1 MLDRNIKVSVPDTKE
16 RKKRQRE
23 YLIATLCLI
32 VFGALSFIQLKYL
45 GVNSYLFLGLFNLNF
60 ILLLVVLFVVG
71 RNGVK
76 LLLERRRK
84 VLGSKLRTRM
94 VLSFMS
100 LSLIPTLLMFF
111 MAMQFVQISVD
122 YWFKNQIEESMV
134 QSLELGRAFYASAQ
148 EGLER
153 KGNNVLKAITE
164 SHYAW
169 GGKSMSFFLSKKLM
183 EYDLGLLG
191 VIRPD
196 GSKLNWHSDGSW
208 DQAWP
213 DIKTKVDWKDLK
225 THPRYWSTIHPV
237 PGNDMIIGILP
248 VDEAKSGF
256 LVLGENIGQGLLYKL
271 DRVVQGL
278 DEYKQLKTLKY
289 PLKMT
294 LYLTLGVTTLL
305 IILGSIWFG
314 FRLSK
319 ELSAPIQALAAGS
332 QRIARGDLSV
342 RLEDNSDDE
351 LGFMVQSFNRMAEDL
366 EDSQKSLKTANDRL
380 AQQNQELERRG
391 RYMEAVMNNITAGV
405 ISLDE
410 HGSISTVNKAVEE
423 MLGIDARFVHGKNPQ
438 NLLPEGELAELISDA
453 RTHMATSP
461 YSQWQR
467 QISLTIEGRH
477 HKFLVNV
484 VALKSEQ
491 RPGGGLVAVF
501 EDITELEKMQRV
513 AAWREVARRIAH
525 EIKNPLTPIK
535 LSAQRLQRKFG
546 PDIKDQVFREST
558 DLIILQVEHMQE
570 MVQEFSA
577 YAKLPEVQP
586 KPDNLKPLLEEVVSL
601 YSNSHSNIKWN
612 LRLET
617 EIPIFEFD
625 REGLRRVFINL
636 LSNASEAL
644 EKQENPEV
652 EISAMHDPT
661 LGWLRME
668 IRDNGPGLTADE
680 RSRMFE
686 PYFSSKKSGTGLGLT
701 IVKSIVTDHRGFVR
715 VKPAENG
722 GTVFVVE
729 LPV

>member
-1 MLDRNIKVSVPDTKE
+1 MTDKSIKVSVPDTKQ

-23 YLIATLCLI
+23 YFLAFLCLLI
-32 VFGALSFIQLKYL
+32 FVALSFVQLKYI
-45 GVNSYLFLGLFNLNF
+45 GVNSYLFVGLFNLNF
-60 ILLLVVLFVVG
+60 ILLLVVLFIVV

-111 MAMQFVQISVD
+111 MAMQFVQVSVD
-122 YWFKNQIEESMV
+122 YWFKNQVEDSMV

-153 KGNNVLKAITE
+153 RGNNILGAIKE
-164 SHYAW
+164 SRYAW
-169 GGKSMSFFLSKKLM
+169 GGKTMNLFLATKLG

-191 VIRPD
+191 VIQPD
-196 GSKLNWHSDGSW
+196 GEKINWHSEGSW
-208 DQAWP
+208 EKAWSE
-213 DIKTKVDWKDLK
+213 INAKVDWDNMRE
-225 THPRYWSTIHPV
+225 HPHFWSTIHPM
-237 PGNDMIIGILP
+237 PGNDMVIGVLP
-248 VDEAKSGF
+248 VDEARTGF
-256 LVLGENIGQGLLYKL
+256 LILGENIGQGLLFKL
-271 DRVVQGL
+271 DKVVRGL

-289 PLKMT
+289 PLKMS

-366 EDSQKSLKTANDRL
+366 EESQKSLKTANERL

-391 RYMEAVMNNITAGV
+391 RYMEAVLNNITAGV

-410 HGSISTVNKAVEE
+410 QGKISTVNNAIEE
-423 MLGIDARFVHGKNPQ
+423 MLGITARFVHGKDPLA
-438 NLLPEGELAELISDA
+438 LLPEGDLASLISDA
-453 RTHMATSP
+453 RSHMASSP

-467 QISLTIEGRH
+467 QLSLTVDGRH
-477 HKFLVNV
+477 RKFLVNV
-484 VALKSEQ
+484 VALKSTS
-491 RPGGGLVAVF
+491 GSNGIVAVF
-501 EDITELEKMQRV
+501 EDITELEKMQRI

-546 PDIKDQVFREST
+546 PQIKDEVYREST
-558 DLIILQVEHMQE
+558 DLIISQVEHLQQ

-577 YAKLPEVQP
+577 YAKLPEVKLTP
-586 KPDNLKPLLEEVVSL
+586 GSITPLLEEVVSM
-601 YSNSHSNIKWN
+601 YRNSHTDISWN
-612 LRLET
+612 LELLS
-617 EIPIFEFD
+617 EIPDLELD
-625 REGLRRVFINL
+625 REALRRTLINL
-636 LSNASEAL
+636 LTNATEAL
-644 EKQENPEV
+644 GDCENPAV
-652 EISAMHDPT
+652 NISAMHDST
-661 LGWLRME
+661 LGWLRIE
-668 IRDNGPGLTADE
+668 VQDNGPGLSSDE

-701 IVKSIVTDHRGFVR
+701 IVKSIITDHRGFIR
-715 VKPAENG
+715 VKPAEPH
-722 GTVFVVE
+722 GTVFVIE
-729 LPV
+729 LPT

>member
-1 MLDRNIKVSVPDTKE
+1 MNEDSIKVSVPDTKQ

-23 YLIATLCLI
+23 YFVAFLCLLI
-32 VFGALSFIQLKYL
+32 FVALSFVQLKYI
-45 GVNSYLFLGLFNLNF
+45 GVNSYLFVGLFNLNF
-60 ILLLVVLFVVG
+60 ILLLVVLFIVV

-111 MAMQFVQISVD
+111 MAMQFVQVSVD
-122 YWFKNQIEESMV
+122 YWFKNQVEDSMV

-148 EGLER
+148 QGLER
-153 KGNNVLKAITE
+153 RGNNVLKTIKAN
-164 SHYAW
+164 HYAW
-169 GGKSMSFFLSKKLM
+169 GGKSMNQFLTIKLG

-191 VIRPD
+191 VLQPD
-196 GSKLNWHSDGSW
+196 GEKLNWHSEGSW
-208 DQAWP
+208 EKAWSE
-213 DIKTKVDWKDLK
+213 IYNKVDWKNMRE
-225 THPRYWSTIHPV
+225 HPHFWSTIHPM
-237 PGNDMIIGILP
+237 PGNDMVIGVLP
-248 VDEAKSGF
+248 VDDARTGF
-256 LVLGENIGQGLLYKL
+256 LIIGENIGQGLLFKL
-271 DRVVQGL
+271 DKVVRGL

-289 PLKMT
+289 PLKMS

-332 QRIARGDLSV
+332 QRIARGDLTV

-366 EDSQKSLKTANDRL
+366 EESQKSLKTANDRL

-391 RYMEAVMNNITAGV
+391 RYMEAVLNNITAGV

-410 HGSISTVNKAVEE
+410 QGKISTVNNAIEE
-423 MLGIDARFVHGKNPQ
+423 MLGITARFVHGKDPLS
-438 NLLPEGELAELISDA
+438 LLPEGDLASLISDA
-453 RTHMATSP
+453 RSHMASSP

-467 QISLTIEGRH
+467 QLSLMVEGRH
-477 HKFLVNV
+477 RKFLVNV
-484 VALKSEQ
+484 VALKSTN
-491 RPGGGLVAVF
+491 GNNGIIAVF
-501 EDITELEKMQRV
+501 EDITELEKMQRI

-546 PDIKDQVFREST
+546 QQVTDGVFREST
-558 DLIILQVEHMQE
+558 DLIITQVEHLQQ

-577 YAKLPEVQP
+577 YAKLPEVKLTP
-586 KPDNLKPLLEEVVSL
+586 GNITPLLEEIVSM
-601 YSNSHSNIKWN
+601 YRNSHTNISWD
-612 LRLET
+612 LELLSK
-617 EIPIFEFD
+617 IPDQELD
-625 REGLRRVFINL
+625 HEALRRTLINL
-636 LSNASEAL
+636 LTNAAEAL
-644 EKQENPEV
+644 GDCENPSV
-652 EISAMHDPT
+652 KISVMHDPT
-661 LGWLRME
+661 LGWLRIE
-668 IRDNGPGLTADE
+668 VQDNGPGLSSDE

-701 IVKSIVTDHRGFVR
+701 IVKSIITDHRGFIR
-715 VKPAENG
+715 VKPAQPH
-722 GTVFVVE
+722 GTVFVIE
-729 LPV
+729 LPT

>member
-1 MLDRNIKVSVPDTKE
+1 MTDKPIRISVPDTKE
-16 RKKRQRE
+16 RKRRQRE
-23 YLIATLCLI
+23 YFIAFLCLVI
-32 VFGALSFIQLKYL
+32 FVALGFVQLKYI
-45 GVNSYLFLGLFNLNF
+45 GVNSYLFVGLFNVNF
-60 ILLLVVLFVVG
+60 ILLLIVLFIVV

-111 MAMQFVQISVD
+111 MAMQFVQVSVD
-122 YWFKNQIEESMV
+122 YWFKNQVEESMV

-153 KGNNVLKAITE
+153 RGMNIIEAIKE
-164 SHYAW
+164 SRYAW
-169 GGKSMSFFLSKKLM
+169 GGKSMKKFLGKKLG

-191 VIRPD
+191 VIQPD
-196 GSKLNWHSDGSW
+196 GKKLNWYSQESW
-208 DQAWP
+208 DKAWSEIDP
-213 DIKTKVDWKDLK
+213 KVDWDDLRK
-225 THPRYWSTIHPV
+225 NPRFWSSIHPM
-237 PGNDMIIGILP
+237 PGNDMVIGIMP
-248 VDEAKSGF
+248 VDEGKSGF
-256 LVLGENIGQGLLYKL
+256 MILGENIGQGLLYKL

-289 PLKMT
+289 PLKMS

-342 RLEDNSDDE
+342 RLEDRSDDE

-366 EDSQKSLKTANDRL
+366 EESQKSLKTANERL

-391 RYMEAVMNNITAGV
+391 RYMEAVLNNITAGV

-410 HGSISTVNKAVEE
+410 EGKISTVNSAIEE
-423 MLGIDARFVHGKNPQ
+423 MLGIDARFVHGKDPLT
-438 NLLPEGELAELISDA
+438 LLPEGELSSLISDA
-453 RTHMATSP
+453 RSHMASSP

-467 QISLTIEGRH
+467 QLSLTVDGRH
-477 HKFLVNV
+477 RKFLVNV
-484 VALKSEQ
+484 VALKS
-491 RPGGGLVAVF
+491 GKSSTGIVAVF
-501 EDITELEKMQRV
+501 EDITELEKMQRI

-535 LSAQRLQRKFG
+535 LSAQRMQRKFG
-546 PDIKDQVFREST
+546 PEIEDEVFREST
-558 DLIILQVEHMQE
+558 DLIISQVEHMQQ

-577 YAKLPEVQP
+577 YAKLPEVVL
-586 KPDNLKPLLEEVVSL
+586 KPDDITTLLEEIVSM
-601 YSNSHSNIKWN
+601 YRNSHSNISWSLK
-612 LRLET
+612 LLSELPCLEL
-617 EIPIFEFD
+617 D
-625 REGLRRVFINL
+625 REAMRRALINL
-636 LSNASEAL
+636 LTNAAEAL
-644 EKQENPEV
+644 DGCDRPAV
-652 EISAMHDPT
+652 SLTAMHDAT
-661 LGWLRME
+661 LNWLRIE
-668 IRDNGPGLTADE
+668 VQDNGPGLSADE

-686 PYFSSKKSGTGLGLT
+686 PYFSRKKSGTGLGLT
-701 IVKSIVTDHRGFVR
+701 IVKSIITDHRGFIR
-715 VKPAENG
+715 VKPADPH
-722 GTVFVVE
+722 GTVFVIE
-729 LPV
+729 LPA

>member
-1 MLDRNIKVSVPDTKE
+1 MADKNIRISVPDTKE
-16 RKKRQRE
+16 RKRRQRE
-23 YLIATLCLI
+23 YLIAFLCLI
-32 VFGALSFIQLKYL
+32 VFAALSFVQLKYL

-60 ILLLVVLFVVG
+60 ILLLVVLFVVV

-100 LSLIPTLLMFF
+100 LSLVPTVLMFF

-122 YWFKNQIEESMV
+122 YWFKNQVEESMV

-153 KGNNVLKAITE
+153 RGNNVLKAIIE
-164 SHYAW
+164 SRYAW
-169 GGKSMSFFLSKKLM
+169 GGKSMNSFLANKLV

-191 VIRPD
+191 VIRPN

-213 DIKTKVDWKDLK
+213 DIKNKINWKDLK
-225 THPRYWSTIHPV
+225 ENPRYWSTIHPV

-248 VDEAKSGF
+248 VDEGRTGF
-256 LVLGENIGQGLLYKL
+256 LIMGENIGQGLLYKL

-332 QRIARGDLSV
+332 QRIARGDLTV
-342 RLEDNSDDE
+342 RLEDRSDDE

-366 EDSQKSLKTANDRL
+366 EDSQKSLKTANERL

-410 HGSISTVNKAVEE
+410 FGRISTVNKAVEE

-438 NLLPEGELAELISDA
+438 ALLPEGELTELISDA
-453 RTHMATSP
+453 RSHMATSP

-467 QISLTIEGRH
+467 QISLTIAGRH

-484 VALKSEQ
+484 VALKSGE
-491 RPGGGLVAVF
+491 RAGGGLVAVF

-546 PDIKDQVFREST
+546 PGVEDPVFKEST
-558 DLIILQVEHMQE
+558 DLITSQVEHLQQ

-586 KPDNLKPLLEEVVSL
+586 KPDDLTPLMEEVVSL
-601 YSNSHSNIKWN
+601 YRNSHSNIEWD
-612 LRLET
+612 LEFET
-617 EIPIFEFD
+617 EIPVFEFD
-625 REGLRRVFINL
+625 REGMRRVLINL
-636 LSNASEAL
+636 LTNASEAL
-644 EKQENPEV
+644 EGQSDPRVN
-652 EISAMHDPT
+652 ITAMHDPA
-661 LGWLRME
+661 LGWLRVE
-668 IRDNGPGLTADE
+668 IRDNGPGLSAEE

-715 VKPAENG
+715 VKPAEQG

>member
-1 MLDRNIKVSVPDTKE
+1 MTDKSIKVSVPDTKQ

-23 YLIATLCLI
+23 YFLAFLCLLI
-32 VFGALSFIQLKYL
+32 FVALSFIQLKYI
-45 GVNSYLFLGLFNLNF
+45 GVNSYLFVGLFNLNF
-60 ILLLVVLFVVG
+60 ILLLVVLFIVV

-100 LSLIPTLLMFF
+100 LSLVPTLLMFF
-111 MAMQFVQISVD
+111 MAMQFVQVSVD
-122 YWFKNQIEESMV
+122 YWFKNQVEDSMV

-153 KGNNVLKAITE
+153 RGNNILGAIKE
-164 SHYAW
+164 SRYAW
-169 GGKSMSFFLSKKLM
+169 GGKTMNLFLATKLG

-191 VIRPD
+191 VIQPD
-196 GSKLNWHSDGSW
+196 GEKINWHSEGSW
-208 DQAWP
+208 EKAWSE
-213 DIKTKVDWKDLK
+213 INAKVDWDNMRE
-225 THPRYWSTIHPV
+225 HPHFWSTIHPM
-237 PGNDMIIGILP
+237 PGNDMVIGVLP
-248 VDEAKSGF
+248 VDEARTGF
-256 LVLGENIGQGLLYKL
+256 LILGENIGQGLLFKL
-271 DRVVQGL
+271 DKVVRGL

-289 PLKMT
+289 PLKMS

-366 EDSQKSLKTANDRL
+366 EDSQKSLKTANERL

-391 RYMEAVMNNITAGV
+391 RYMEAVLNNITAGV

-410 HGSISTVNKAVEE
+410 QGKISTVNNAIEE
-423 MLGIDARFVHGKNPQ
+423 MLGITARFVHGKDPLA
-438 NLLPEGELAELISDA
+438 LLPEGDLASLISDA
-453 RTHMATSP
+453 RSHMASSP

-467 QISLTIEGRH
+467 QLSLTVDGRH
-477 HKFLVNV
+477 RKFLVNV
-484 VALKSEQ
+484 VALKSTS
-491 RPGGGLVAVF
+491 GSNGIVAVF
-501 EDITELEKMQRV
+501 EDITELEKMQRI

-546 PDIKDQVFREST
+546 PQIKDEVYREST
-558 DLIILQVEHMQE
+558 DLIISQVEHLQQ

-577 YAKLPEVQP
+577 YAKLPEVKLTP
-586 KPDNLKPLLEEVVSL
+586 GSITPLLEEVVSM
-601 YSNSHSNIKWN
+601 YRNSHTDISWN
-612 LRLET
+612 LELLS
-617 EIPIFEFD
+617 EIPDLELD
-625 REGLRRVFINL
+625 REALRRTLINL
-636 LSNASEAL
+636 LTNATEAL
-644 EKQENPEV
+644 GDSENPAV
-652 EISAMHDPT
+652 KISAMHDST
-661 LGWLRME
+661 LGWLRIE
-668 IRDNGPGLTADE
+668 VQDNGPGLSSDE

-701 IVKSIVTDHRGFVR
+701 IVKSIITDHRGFIR
-715 VKPAENG
+715 VKPAEPH
-722 GTVFVVE
+722 GTVFVIE
-729 LPV
+729 LPT

>member
-1 MLDRNIKVSVPDTKE
+1 MSEKSIKVSVPDTKQ

-23 YLIATLCLI
+23 YVLAFLCLLI
-32 VFGALSFIQLKYL
+32 FVALSVVQLKYI
-45 GVNSYLFLGLFNLNF
+45 GVNSYLFVGLFNLNF
-60 ILLLVVLFVVG
+60 ILLLVVLFIVV

-100 LSLIPTLLMFF
+100 LSLVPTLLMFF
-111 MAMQFVQISVD
+111 MALQFVQVSVD
-122 YWFKNQIEESMV
+122 YWFKNQVEESMV

-153 KGNNVLKAITE
+153 RGNNILGAIKE
-164 SHYAW
+164 SRYAW
-169 GGKSMSFFLSKKLM
+169 GGKSMNQFLATKLG

-191 VIRPD
+191 VIQPNGD
-196 GSKLNWHSDGSW
+196 KLNWHSEGSW
-208 DQAWP
+208 EKAWSE
-213 DIKTKVDWKDLK
+213 IEAKVDWDNMKANP
-225 THPRYWSTIHPV
+225 HFWSTIHPM
-237 PGNDMIIGILP
+237 PGNDMVIGILP
-248 VDEAKSGF
+248 VDNARTGF
-256 LVLGENIGQGLLYKL
+256 LIIGDNIGQGLLFKL
-271 DRVVQGL
+271 DRVVRGL

-289 PLKMT
+289 PLKMS

-342 RLEDNSDDE
+342 RLDDNSDDE

-366 EDSQKSLKTANDRL
+366 EDSQKSLKTANERL

-391 RYMEAVMNNITAGV
+391 RYMEAVLNNITAGV

-410 HGSISTVNKAVEE
+410 NGKISTVNDAIEE
-423 MLGIDARFVHGKNPQ
+423 MLGINARFVHGKDPLA
-438 NLLPEGELAELISDA
+438 LLPEGDLASLISDA
-453 RTHMATSP
+453 RSHMASSP

-467 QISLTIEGRH
+467 QLSLTVDGRH
-477 HKFLVNV
+477 RKFLVNV
-484 VALKSEQ
+484 VALKTSSSSN
-491 RPGGGLVAVF
+491 GIVAVF
-501 EDITELEKMQRV
+501 EDITELEKMQRI

-546 PDIKDQVFREST
+546 PQIEDGVFREST
-558 DLIILQVEHMQE
+558 ELIVSQVEHLQQ

-577 YAKLPEVQP
+577 YAKLPEVKLNP
-586 KPDNLKPLLEEVVSL
+586 GNIAPLLEEIISM
-601 YSNSHSNIKWN
+601 YNNSHTDIAWK
-612 LRLET
+612 LELLTKIPDLELDT
-617 EIPIFEFD
+617 EAM
-625 REGLRRVFINL
+625 RRTLINL
-636 LSNASEAL
+636 LTNAAEAL
-644 EKQENPEV
+644 EECDNPTV
-652 EISAMHDPT
+652 IITAMHDST
-661 LGWLRME
+661 LGWLRIE
-668 IRDNGPGLTADE
+668 VQDNGPGLTSDE

-701 IVKSIVTDHRGFVR
+701 IVKSIITDHRGFIR
-715 VKPAENG
+715 VKPSEPH
-722 GTVFVVE
+722 GTTFVIE
-729 LPV
+729 LPT

>member
-1 MLDRNIKVSVPDTKE
+1 MNEDSIKVSVPDTKQ

-23 YLIATLCLI
+23 YFLAFLCLLI
-32 VFGALSFIQLKYL
+32 FVALSFVQLKYI
-45 GVNSYLFLGLFNLNF
+45 GVNSYLFVGLFNLNF
-60 ILLLVVLFVVG
+60 ILLLVVLFIVV

-111 MAMQFVQISVD
+111 MAMQFVQVSVD
-122 YWFKNQIEESMV
+122 YWFKNQVEDSMV

-148 EGLER
+148 QGLER
-153 KGNNVLKAITE
+153 RGNNVLKAIKE
-164 SHYAW
+164 SRYAW
-169 GGKSMSFFLSKKLM
+169 GGKTMNQFLTTKLG

-191 VIRPD
+191 VIQPD
-196 GSKLNWHSDGSW
+196 GEKLNWHSEGSW
-208 DQAWP
+208 EKAWSEIY
-213 DIKTKVDWKDLK
+213 DKVDWKNMRE
-225 THPRYWSTIHPV
+225 HPHFWSTIHPM
-237 PGNDMIIGILP
+237 PGNDMVIGILP
-248 VDEAKSGF
+248 VDEARTGF
-256 LVLGENIGQGLLYKL
+256 LILGENIGQGLLFKL
-271 DRVVQGL
+271 DKVVRGL

-289 PLKMT
+289 PLKMS

-332 QRIARGDLSV
+332 QRIARGDLTV

-366 EDSQKSLKTANDRL
+366 EESQKSLKTANDRL

-391 RYMEAVMNNITAGV
+391 RYMEAVLNNITAGV

-410 HGSISTVNKAVEE
+410 QGKISTVNNAIEE
-423 MLGIDARFVHGKNPQ
+423 MLGITARFVHGKDPLS
-438 NLLPEGELAELISDA
+438 LLPEGDLSSLIADA
-453 RTHMATSP
+453 RSHMASSP

-467 QISLTIEGRH
+467 QLSLMVDGRH
-477 HKFLVNV
+477 RKFLVNV
-484 VALKSEQ
+484 VALKSTS
-491 RPGGGLVAVF
+491 GSNGIVAVF
-501 EDITELEKMQRV
+501 EDITELEKMQRI

-535 LSAQRLQRKFG
+535 LSAQRLQKKFG
-546 PDIKDQVFREST
+546 SQIEDGVFREST
-558 DLIILQVEHMQE
+558 DLIITQVEHLQQ

-577 YAKLPEVQP
+577 YAKLPEVKLTP
-586 KPDNLKPLLEEVVSL
+586 GNITPLLEEIVSM
-601 YSNSHSNIKWN
+601 YRNSHTDISWD
-612 LRLET
+612 LELLSK
-617 EIPIFEFD
+617 IPDQELD
-625 REGLRRVFINL
+625 HEALRRTFINL
-636 LSNASEAL
+636 LTNAAEAL
-644 EKQENPEV
+644 GDCENPSV
-652 EISAMHDPT
+652 KISVMHDAT
-661 LGWLRME
+661 LGWLRIE
-668 IRDNGPGLTADE
+668 VQDNGPGLSSDE

-701 IVKSIVTDHRGFVR
+701 IVKSIITDHRGFIR
-715 VKPAENG
+715 VKPAEPH
-722 GTVFVVE
+722 GTVFVIE
-729 LPV
+729 LPT